1 MNIKVVGKNI
11 EITAAIKEYIEKR
24 VERLEKFEGNN
35 TEVTVVCSVEREE
48 QIVEIQINQNG
59 DFIRIEERNDDLYA
73 SVDLAIDKAERQL
86 RKEKE
91 KRVEKNREASLKE
104 KVLGI
109 FKGGV
114 DEENVG
120 KITKTKT
127 FDIKPLT
134 LEDAKLKLEDEKDT
148 LFMPFVN
155 VESNQV
161 NVLYKREDGSFG
173 IVVPE
178 N

>member
-86 RKEKE
+86 RKEK
-91 KRVEKNREASLKE
+91 
-104 KVLGI
+104 VLGI

>member
-24 VERLEKFEGNN
+24 VERLEKFEGAN
-35 TEVTVVCSVEREE
+35 TEITVVCSVEREE

-59 DFIRIEERNDDLYA
+59 DFIRIEERNNDLYA

-104 KVLGI
+104 KVLGL
-109 FKGGV
+109 FKNGTID
-114 DEENVG
+114 DENKG

-127 FDIKPLT
+127 YDIKPLT
-134 LEDAKLKLEDEKDT
+134 VEDAKLKLEDARET
-148 LFMPFVN
+148 LFLPFVN
-155 VESNQV
+155 VETNQV
-161 NVLYKREDGSFG
+161 NVIYKRTDGSLG

-178 N
+178 

>member
-24 VERLEKFEGNN
+24 VEKLEKFEAKN
-35 TEVTVVCSVEREE
+35 TDVTVVCSVEREE

-59 DFIRIEERNDDLYA
+59 EFIRIEEKNNDLYA
-73 SVDLAIDKAERQL
+73 SVDLAMDKAERQL
-86 RKEKE
+86 RKEIE
-91 KRVEKNREASLKE
+91 KRVDKNREESLKE

-109 FKGGV
+109 FRGG
-114 DEENVG
+114 DEENIG
-120 KITKTKT
+120 KVTKTKCY
-127 FDIKPLT
+127 DLKPIT
-134 LEDAKLKLEDEKDT
+134 LEDAKLKLEDKKDI

-155 VESNQV
+155 VETKEV
-161 NVLYKREDGSFG
+161 NVLYKREDGSYG

-178 N
+178 

>member
-24 VERLEKFEGNN
+24 VERLEKFEAKN

-59 DFIRIEERNDDLYA
+59 EFIRIEEKNNDLYA

-91 KRVEKNREASLKE
+91 KRVDKNREESLKE
-104 KVLGI
+104 KVLGL
-109 FKGGV
+109 FKGG
-114 DEENVG
+114 DEENIG
-120 KITKTKT
+120 KVTKTKCY
-127 FDIKPLT
+127 DLKPIT

-155 VESNQV
+155 VETKEV
-161 NVLYKREDGSFG
+161 NVLYKREDGSYG

-178 N
+178 

>member
-24 VERLEKFEGNN
+24 VEKLEKFEAKN
-35 TEVTVVCSVEREE
+35 TDVTVVCSVEREE

-59 DFIRIEERNDDLYA
+59 EFIRIEEKNNDLYA
-73 SVDLAIDKAERQL
+73 SVDLAMDKAERQL

-91 KRVEKNREASLKE
+91 KRVDKNREESLKE

-109 FKGGV
+109 FRGG
-114 DEENVG
+114 DEENIG
-120 KITKTKT
+120 KVTKTKCY
-127 FDIKPLT
+127 DLKPIT
-134 LEDAKLKLEDEKDT
+134 LEDAKLKLEDKKDI

-155 VESNQV
+155 VETKEV
-161 NVLYKREDGSFG
+161 NVLYKREDGSYG

-178 N
+178 